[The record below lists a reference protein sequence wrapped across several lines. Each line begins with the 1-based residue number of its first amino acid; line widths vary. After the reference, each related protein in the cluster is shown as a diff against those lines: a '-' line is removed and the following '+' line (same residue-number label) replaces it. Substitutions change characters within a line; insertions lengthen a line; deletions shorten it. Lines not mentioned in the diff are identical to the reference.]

1 MNGKSKLFSITDTGN
16 HYNNGS
22 EIIIMIA
29 RENYTNRNDNR
40 IMVIITIIIIIITIL
55 IMICLNMETIIRIKL
70 VILLAIISKEGKASD
85 FICNYNHKGENS
97 DFMSNNNEIVTAV
110 VLLLLLRSN
119 TITYAIYRDNH

>member
-1 MNGKSKLFSITDTGN
+1 
-16 HYNNGS
+16 
-22 EIIIMIA
+22 MIA
-29 RENYTNRNDNR
+29 RENFTNRNDYR
-40 IMVIITIIIIIITIL
+40 IMVIITMVLMTIL

-97 DFMSNNNEIVTAV
+97 DFISNNNEIVTVV